1 MLISFIGNL
10 LMLAV
15 DVVVTLLVLNYI
27 MVAYFYVMYFCKANK
42 INVRLLLEMLI
53 PFNVMFTFLVM
64 FLCKREEQ

>member
-10 LMLAV
+10 LTFAV

-27 MVAYFYVMYFCKANK
+27 MVAYFYVMYFFKADK